1 MEGRNERIKRFY
13 AQVWF
18 EDSADGESVI
28 GVTDPEFEFTH
39 SNELIRK
46 EDIRQFCLV
55 VGNQSDRYVEHDGVV
70 FAPMDFAGRACWPMT
85 CKSILPKIVDGD
97 VLNLVH
103 MSNGFRILDGAEP
116 LRAGD
121 VVESKAKIVEV
132 TNEESGKRSRIKGH
146 VYRNGKPVVEI
157 TTSFFY
163 RGSFTDYANTYRN
176 VDEQPSRVTL
186 QSTKDIAVLKSKEWF
201 VPLEGTGHELH
212 PESILE
218 FRLSSMYRFKSH
230 AVYSNIVTTGRVMMQ
245 VSTKEYVHIADVTY
259 ECGESYGN
267 PVVEYLKRHGQPIA
281 DSYYFENGGYS
292 VMPHGSEFSSITH
305 SPGTNE
311 AYSNISSDHNP
322 IHTNAYFAD
331 YADLPGTITHGMW
344 TSASTRKFV
353 ETFAADNHPERV
365 KAYEVEF
372 VGMVLPND
380 QLETKLSHVGMKDG
394 RKLIRI
400 ATYNQHGDK
409 VLEGMAEVEQP
420 ITGYTFTGQGS
431 QEPGMGMDLYE
442 RSETAKQIWDRA
454 DQHMLQTFG
463 ISIIDIVRN
472 NPKERTVYFGG
483 DKGAKIRDNYFS
495 LTYETVDAEGIS
507 KVLRLFP
514 DITENTPSYT
524 FKSPNGLLQATQFTQ
539 PALMLFE
546 LASYADM
553 RAKSLIQKN
562 APFAGHSLG
571 EYSALSAIGEVL
583 AVSSVVEVGFY
594 RGMTMQRAVERDAL
608 NRSQYS
614 MMAVN
619 PVRVGKSFSQEALE
633 FVISSIR
640 HQGKGLLEIVNHNV
654 ENWQYVVAGE
664 LRLLDTLTN
673 VLNFIFSQKIDVS
686 KLIQEMP
693 LEDVQA
699 QLGQIIDGALAKAD
713 EKNARDGFIHL
724 ERGQSTIPLL
734 GIDVPFHS
742 SFLLSGVGPFRN
754 FMLKKLRVNDINYS
768 LLKHL
773 YIPNLT
779 ATPFEVSREYFEN
792 VHEMT
797 GSARIARVLKTWDDA
812 ALAEPAEVQ
821 RLSHTLLIELLSY
834 QFASPVRWIET
845 QDQLFKVYGIE
856 RFIEFGPSPTLCGMA
871 QRTLKF

>member
-1 MEGRNERIKRFY
+1 
-13 AQVWF
+13 
-18 EDSADGESVI
+18 
-28 GVTDPEFEFTH
+28 
-39 SNELIRK
+39 
-46 EDIRQFCLV
+46 
-55 VGNQSDRYVEHDGVV
+55 
-70 FAPMDFAGRACWPMT
+70 
-85 CKSILPKIVDGD
+85 
-97 VLNLVH
+97 
-103 MSNGFRILDGAEP
+103 
-116 LRAGD
+116 
-121 VVESKAKIVEV
+121 
-132 TNEESGKRSRIKGH
+132 
-146 VYRNGKPVVEI
+146 
-157 TTSFFY
+157 
-163 RGSFTDYANTYRN
+163 
-176 VDEQPSRVTL
+176 
-186 QSTKDIAVLKSKEWF
+186 
-201 VPLEGTGHELH
+201 
-212 PESILE
+212 
-218 FRLSSMYRFKSH
+218 
-230 AVYSNIVTTGRVMMQ
+230 MMQ
-245 VSTKEYVHIADVTY
+245 VSTKEYVHIADVAY
-259 ECGESYGN
+259 ECGESFGN
-267 PVVEYLKRHGQPIA
+267 PVIEYLKRHGQPIA

-365 KAYEVEF
+365 KAYDVEF

-400 ATYNQHGDK
+400 ATYNQHGEK

-442 RSETAKQIWDRA
+442 RSETARQIWDRA

-483 DKGAKIRDNYFS
+483 DKGAKIRNNYCS
-495 LTYETVDAEGIS
+495 LTYETVDAEGNI

-514 DITENTPSYT
+514 DISESSPFYT

-546 LASYADM
+546 LASYSDM

-571 EYSALSAIGEVL
+571 EYGALSAIGEVL

-619 PVRVGKSFSQEALE
+619 PVRVGKSFTQEALE

-640 HQGKGLLEIVNHNV
+640 HQSKGLLEIVNHNV

-699 QLGQIIDGALAKAD
+699 QLGQIIDGSLAKAD
-713 EKNARDGFIHL
+713 EKNARDGFINL
-724 ERGQSTIPLL
+724 DRGQSTIPLL

-754 FMLKKLRVNDINYS
+754 FLLKKLCVTNINYH

-779 ATPFEVSREYFEN
+779 GTPFEVSKEYFEN
-792 VHEMT
+792 VLEMT
-797 GSARIARVLKTWDDA
+797 GSARIARALKTWDDV
-812 ALAEPAEVQ
+812 ALTDPAEVQ
-821 RLSHTLLIELLSY
+821 RLSHTLLIELLAY
-834 QFASPVRWIET
+834 QFASPVRWIDT

-856 RFIEFGPSPTLCGMA
+856 RFIEFGPSPTLCSMA
-871 QRTLKF
+871 QRTLKFKYEAYDDAIAHRRSTLCYAKNEKELYYTHEAEAEAAPEPVSAAPAVSAAPVVVAAAAPTAVAVAVVAAPVAASGGAGEAIVDVPVKSIEIIHTIVCQKLKKPLDEVSTSKSIKELVGGKSTLQNEILGDLQKEFGSD